1 MNRQMRRAAARRADT
16 KKRGGVNPN
25 VYGNQVSRA
34 IDRARLGKYLGETV
48 AEMRALQDLQ
58 RSPTT
63 ISLYCAS
70 LLQGAA
76 QAIAMA
82 MKTIEGFEDE
92 QGAGDE
98 MLAAL
103 KVITDA
109 SGRGFVWPEGDEAAM
124 LIDGFDMA
132 VRILM
137 QMPPDMKLDAWV
149 WTESIDLRAKIE
161 AGVAA

>member
-34 IDRARLGKYLGETV
+34 IDRARLGRHLNETV
-48 AEMRALQDLQ
+48 SEMG
-58 RSPTT
+58 
-63 ISLYCAS
+63 SLTSGDHCPS

-82 MKTIEGFEDE
+82 MKTIEGFDDE